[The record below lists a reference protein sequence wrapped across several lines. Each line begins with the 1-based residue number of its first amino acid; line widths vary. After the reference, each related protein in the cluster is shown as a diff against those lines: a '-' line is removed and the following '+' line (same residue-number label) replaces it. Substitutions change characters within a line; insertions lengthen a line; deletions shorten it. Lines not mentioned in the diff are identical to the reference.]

1 MHALFKRLLERS
13 RPVFIAHYHCTSAEI
28 FFFYYLVIS
37 KLQIILPSPLWHV
50 QVHTHPGTAYPN
62 LQTGKQMHGLH
73 GEQLELCSHTR
84 NQLARARCSWG
95 TRPPP
100 RSISFHSRGTSCS
113 FWRRWLRKTSQL
125 DLKAVHE
132 GDTNISPYKREAR
145 RSTSQIKAT

>member
-1 MHALFKRLLERS
+1 MHYLKGFWREAGLFLLLIITARQL
-13 RPVFIAHYHCTSAEI
+13 R
-28 FFFYYLVIS
+28 FFFLLPRHIKTS
-37 KLQIILPSPLWHV
+37 DHTPLPSV
-50 QVHTHPGTAYPN
+50 ARASAHTPRNCLSKSWA
-62 LQTGKQMHGLH
+62 MHGLH

>member
-13 RPVFIAHYHCTSAEI
+13 GPVFIAHYHCTSAEI
-28 FFFYYLVIS
+28 FFFTTSSYQNFRSYS
-37 KLQIILPSPLWHV
+37 PPLPSV
-50 QVHTHPGTAYPN
+50 ARASAHTPRNCLSKSWA
-62 LQTGKQMHGLH
+62 MHGLH